1 LYRYLTIVGH
11 PEASF
16 VFRGGGG
23 EGTRTHDRLVA
34 NQVLYQ
40 LSYAPLNLV
49 GLAGFEPATS
59 RLSGGRSNQLSY
71 RPNLDEWW
79 QSRYKLQLPPM

>member
-1 LYRYLTIVGH
+1 MQGRH
-11 PEASF
+11 SSDRSEAQG
-16 VFRGGGG
+16 GGGG

-40 LSYAPLNLV
+40 LSYTPLSLV

-71 RPNLDEWW
+71 RPNLVETGAGLSG
-79 QSRYKLQLPPM
+79 QHLL